1 MIDKTENLIFL
12 SHAWGKDCLDR
23 DNHAR
28 CRELYI
34 KMKESGYSLWFDE
47 KNMKGNIDNSII
59 KGINNSKIILIC
71 LTKKYCDKINNAAN
85 NSLPNDNCYKEWSYS
100 LFRQKIIIPIIME
113 PVMNEIY
120 TQNDGI
126 IQMYLNNTMF
136 IDFSEEF
143 DLNFSKLESTLKYYG
158 VFAKSITPNSSND
171 SLSNY
176 FLTALSPKKSSRGLL
191 REQILSNK
199 IEFER
204 TDSKQTRRRFL
215 NFKKLNLTFFKKSS
229 RFIVKI

>member
-1 MIDKTENLIFL
+1 MIDKTENLVFL
-12 SHAWGKDCLDR
+12 SHAWGNDCLER
-23 DNHAR
+23 DNHER
-28 CRELYI
+28 CRELYN
-34 KMKESGYSLWFDE
+34 KMKESGYSMWFDE
-47 KNMKGNIDNSII
+47 KNMRGNIDNSII
-59 KGINNSKIILIC
+59 KGINNSKVILIC

-85 NSLPNDNCYKEWSYS
+85 NNLPNDNCYKEWSYS

-113 PVMNEIY
+113 PVMNDIY

-136 IDFSEEF
+136 IDFSKEI
-143 DLNFSKLESTLKYYG
+143 DCNFHKLESTLKYYG
-158 VFAKSITPNSSND
+158 LFPKSITPNSSND

-176 FLTALSPKKSSRGLL
+176 FLAALSPKKSSKNLL
-191 REQILSNK
+191 KASILSNK

-204 TDSKQTRRRFL
+204 TESKQTRRRFVYL
-215 NFKKLNLTFFKKSS
+215 KKLNLTFFKKSS

>member
-1 MIDKTENLIFL
+1 
-12 SHAWGKDCLDR
+12 
-23 DNHAR
+23 
-28 CRELYI
+28 
-34 KMKESGYSLWFDE
+34 
-47 KNMKGNIDNSII
+47 
-59 KGINNSKIILIC
+59 
-71 LTKKYCDKINNAAN
+71 
-85 NSLPNDNCYKEWSYS
+85 
-100 LFRQKIIIPIIME
+100 ME
-113 PVMNEIY
+113 PIMNEIY

-136 IDFSEEF
+136 IDFSQEF
-143 DLNFSKLESTLKYYG
+143 NLNFSKLESTLKYYG

-176 FLTALSPKKSSRGLL
+176 FLAALSPKKSSRSLL